1 MSSLTRSETARFL
14 EKHDHFAIL
23 THRRPDGDTI
33 GSAATLCRGLRQ
45 LGKTAHIIENPE
57 ITDKFRHLH
66 LGLTKPMA
74 EAGDTVVSVDVAS
87 PSLLPEQFRHL
98 LGNIAL
104 RIDHH
109 ASATSFTEHELV
121 EPTAGAC
128 AEVLYD
134 VLRCLQV
141 TLDKPMAE
149 ALYTAVATDTGG
161 FRYANTTA
169 HSFITAAACA
179 EAGGDLA
186 TINRV
191 VFDTNSFAKMK
202 MQSWIIDN
210 TCFLAGGK
218 IAICAIPCS
227 VEREIGVT
235 EDDMDSISGLAR
247 SIEGVKM
254 AATLRE
260 MADGR
265 VKVSVRAVPGYDAAA
280 VCAQFGGGGHKGAAG
295 ATFDLP
301 LEVAAEAV
309 AKAMPEMEV

>member
-1 MSSLTRSETARFL
+1 MSSLTRSETALFL
-14 EKHDHFAIL
+14 QQHDRFAIL
-23 THRRPDGDTI
+23 THRRPDGDTL

-45 LGKTAHIIENPE
+45 LGKTAHILENPE
-57 ITDKFRHLH
+57 ITKKFCHLH
-66 LGLTKPMA
+66 AGLTKPEA
-74 EAGDTVVSVDVAS
+74 EEGDTIISVDVAS
-87 PSLLPEQFRHL
+87 PALLPDRFRHL
-98 LGNIAL
+98 LGSIAL

-109 ASATSFTEHELV
+109 ATATSFTEHELV

-169 HSFITAAACA
+169 HSFATAAACA

-186 TINRV
+186 TINRE

-202 MQSWIIDN
+202 MQSWIIGN
-210 TCFLAGGK
+210 TCFLSGGQ
-218 IAICAIPCS
+218 IAICAIPRA
-227 VEREIGVT
+227 VEQKIGVT

-260 MADGR
+260 LADGR

-280 VCAQFGGGGHKGAAG
+280 VCAKFGGGGHKGAAG

-301 LEVAAEAV
+301 LEAAAQMVAA
-309 AKAMPEMEV
+309 AMPEMEK